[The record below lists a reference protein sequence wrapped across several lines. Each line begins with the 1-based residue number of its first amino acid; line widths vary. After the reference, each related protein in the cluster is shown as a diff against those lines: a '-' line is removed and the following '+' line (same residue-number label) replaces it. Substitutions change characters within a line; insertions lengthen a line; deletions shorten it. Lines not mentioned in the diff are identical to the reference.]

1 MASLKDTVISGSLRV
16 TDTIFSTNLNLT
28 SLTASYAVVTD
39 ANKNL
44 TSRAITNNTSAT
56 AVSTTTNLITENTL
70 YYYKGTSNIVTVGTI
85 SSGTWQGTSVKVGY
99 GGTGTTTAPTQG
111 GVIFGSST
119 SAYGSTAAGSSGQ
132 LLQSAGTGTP
142 TWITATNSNTASTI
156 VKRDS
161 SGNFSAGT
169 ITANLTG
176 NASTASALLSNS
188 SGLTGGTSSTH
199 AQVLQTFF
207 SSNASSIPR
216 NKLITYYDTI
226 NSNTSLALGYFIAE
240 NNSSPYGGFFV
251 ASYNSPF
258 YIGVSN
264 GTYTQS
270 KIWKEGDSVTGAVWN
285 DYAEYRKSV
294 AIMPGY
300 CVEENDDGVL
310 TLTQSRLVPGAS
322 IISDTW
328 GFSQGQTEEARTPIA
343 VAGRVLAYP
352 YRNRSEYH
360 AGQAVCSG
368 PDGTVDIMSRHEIQK
383 YPDAIIGFVSEIP
396 DYEEWGGGDREP
408 VKVNGRI
415 WIKIH

>member
-56 AVSTTTNLITENTL
+56 AVNATTNLITENTL

-111 GVIFGSST
+111 GIIFGSST

-169 ITANLTG
+169 ITASLSG
-176 NASTASALLSNS
+176 NATSAYFVGKGQHTAAVTANEFTPEVGTLTIVGNVSNTTMTHTS
-188 SGLTGGTSSTH
+188 NANAEMIIKAHPTSGTSYFE
-199 AQVLQTFF
+199 ARLGF
-207 SSNASSIPR
+207 SSDGN
-216 NKLITYYDTI
+216 LYYMPV
-226 NSNTSLALGYFIAE
+226 NTSTW
-240 NNSSPYGGFFV
+240 SQV
-251 ASYNSPF
+251 
-258 YIGVSN
+258 
-264 GTYTQS
+264 
-270 KIWKEGDSVTGAVWN
+270 WKAGDSVTGAVWN

-294 AIMPGY
+294 ATMPGC

-310 TLTQSRLVPGAS
+310 TLTQSRLIPGAS

-328 GFSQGQTEEARTPIA
+328 GFSQGQTEEARTPVA

-352 YRNRSEYH
+352 YRNRGEYH

-396 DYEEWGGGDREP
+396 DYQEWGGGDREP

-415 WIKIH
+415 WIKIR